1 MTVPWAEVASFRASE
16 PNRPVQSMTQAL
28 CDHGSVIAVQR
39 NKQLEYLVSH
49 EHARRVL
56 TEESSFNFQPAMA
69 KLMGMSFIY
78 DWCGRNFIRDV
89 DLAIKKYL
97 AAKPDAIS
105 GQGMTPALTEPYEPL
120 IALDPAFPIFQQSV
134 SEIISMNTDGKS
146 IDLVPFLNEAVTK
159 MALSVFLGEVREEIY
174 NWDQHS

>member
-1 MTVPWAEVASFRASE
+1 
-16 PNRPVQSMTQAL
+16 
-28 CDHGSVIAVQR
+28 
-39 NKQLEYLVSH
+39 
-49 EHARRVL
+49 
-56 TEESSFNFQPAMA
+56 
-69 KLMGMSFIY
+69 MGMSFMY

-159 MALSVFLGEVREEIY
+159 MALSVFLGEVGWVVVYTAALDIILIEYVREEIY